1 MISRTRILFVFAL
14 PFAACAPAT
23 SGSTARVPL
32 RLPEDVV
39 AIDAEGQRLSNEELL
54 GRIAAS
60 DFVLLG
66 ELHDNPTHHAV
77 RGRLVAAFEANR
89 PAIVFEQ
96 FTETSTPIAL
106 PAAGEA
112 REAWLDRN
120 GFDREA
126 WSWPL
131 HRPVVDA
138 AIAIDARIWGSG
150 VTRERLRSVVREG
163 ESAAPAHL
171 QSIMANNPLDGSGQA
186 ILDRELVE
194 SHCGQLPESMVTG
207 MRAAQVVRDAA
218 MANTLRNARA
228 NETAWLIAG
237 NGHVRRDIAVPRL
250 LRALEPERSVLV
262 IGFLERSQDGAE
274 PDPEARALYDV
285 VIVTPRI
292 ERPDPCSAFRIP

>member
-1 MISRTRILFVFAL
+1 MIGL
-14 PFAACAPAT
+14 AACAPAT
-23 SGSTARVPL
+23 SGSVAPSPL

-39 AIDAEGQRLSNEELL
+39 VIDAEGQRLSSEDLL
-54 GRIAAS
+54 GRIAAA

-77 RGRLVAAFEANR
+77 RGRLIAAFEGNP

-96 FTETSTPIAL
+96 FAETTAPIAL
-106 PAAGEA
+106 PASGES

-126 WSWPL
+126 WNWPL

-150 VTRERLRSVVREG
+150 VSRERLRSVVREG

-171 QSIMANNPLDGSGQA
+171 QGIMARNPLDSSGQA
-186 ILDRELVE
+186 ILDRELVG
-194 SHCGQLPESMVTG
+194 SHCGQLPESMVAG
-207 MRAAQVVRDAA
+207 MRAAQIVRDAA
-218 MANTLRNARA
+218 MANALRTARA
-228 NETAWLIAG
+228 SETAWLIAG
-237 NGHVRRDIAVPRL
+237 NGHVRRDVATPRL
-250 LRALEPERSVLV
+250 LRALEPERSLLA
-262 IGFLERSQDGAE
+262 IGFLERSSDGAQ
-274 PDPEARALYDV
+274 PDSEARTLYDV

-292 ERPDPCSAFRIP
+292 ERPDPCSAFRVP